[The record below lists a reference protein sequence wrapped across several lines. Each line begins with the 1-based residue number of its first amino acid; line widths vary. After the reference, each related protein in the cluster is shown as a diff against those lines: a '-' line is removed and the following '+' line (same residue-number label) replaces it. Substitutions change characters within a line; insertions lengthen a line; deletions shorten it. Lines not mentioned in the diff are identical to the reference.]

1 MERRIEE
8 FPRQTTDKV
17 RYADTDRQGHVNNI
31 QFAAFL
37 ETGRVELLYNPDAP
51 LAGDNAEFVIARL
64 EIDFLGE
71 IQWPGSV
78 AIGIGVKRIG
88 NSSITIEQAVFQ
100 DDRCVARAEAVVV
113 HIDSIS
119 RQARPLVES
128 TRSRLQEILLV

>member
-1 MERRIEE
+1 MDRRLEE
-8 FPRQTTDKV
+8 YPKQTTDKV

-51 LAGDNAEFVIARL
+51 LAGDSAEFVIARL

-78 AIGIGVKRIG
+78 NIGTGVKRIG
-88 NSSITIEQAVFQ
+88 SSSIGIEQAIFQ
-100 DDRCVARAEAVVV
+100 EDRCVARAEAVVV
-113 HIDSIS
+113 HIDSATRKS
-119 RQARPLVES
+119 RPLS
-128 TRSRLQEILLV
+128 GATRAVLQNILLP